1 MMRIAFLAALLI
13 GVGFSGYA
21 RAGDMTVTAFM
32 TSHTSQIA
40 QAAGCA
46 NKCQVAE
53 SVGSATCDLA
63 QATGSSCVPVGSG
76 CTCTGQSVGGG
87 MGLVVGTAVRK

>member
-21 RAGDMTVTAFM
+21 RADGMTVTAFV
-32 TSHTSQIA
+32 TSHTQIA

-46 NKCQVAE
+46 NKCMLAASQ
-53 SVGSATCDLA
+53 GGATCDLA

-76 CTCTGQSVGGG
+76 CSCLGQSVGGG
-87 MGLVVGTAVRK
+87 MGVVVGTAVRQ